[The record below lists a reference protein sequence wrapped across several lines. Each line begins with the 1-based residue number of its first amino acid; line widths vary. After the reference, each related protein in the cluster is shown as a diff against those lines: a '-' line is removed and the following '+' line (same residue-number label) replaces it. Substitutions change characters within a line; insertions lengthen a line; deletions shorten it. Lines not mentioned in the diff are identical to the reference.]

1 MQGRRQI
8 EMQEKSIEA
17 NYLNV
22 LNGLGES
29 EQNIIVE
36 YISKLKHE
44 VFSLKTQNEHLR
56 KKIYKLSRYY

>member
-1 MQGRRQI
+1 
-8 EMQEKSIEA
+8 MQEKSIET

-22 LNGLGES
+22 LNKLGES